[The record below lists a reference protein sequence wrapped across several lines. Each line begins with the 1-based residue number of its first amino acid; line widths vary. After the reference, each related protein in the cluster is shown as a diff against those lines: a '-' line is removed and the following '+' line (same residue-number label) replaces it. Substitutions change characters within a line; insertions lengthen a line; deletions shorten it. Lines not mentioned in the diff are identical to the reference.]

1 MADNP
6 NERSVTNE
14 GPSPGALQRHGAAT
28 ADNPNETA
36 PTEQRGTDRARH
48 HRKRSR
54 PRSRHFGPPS
64 GVSPSSSIRD
74 TMDELTAPREQV
86 SPRTGTLDSRSI
98 AHTSLGPV
106 SHSGKARRP
115 PSSHFTTDW
124 RDNTGTVPSIPV
136 HDASAL
142 DDTHDEGG
150 RRSYRTADDSSVRHS
165 RRSSQMDP
173 SQANRSPSRQ
183 RPKRTAEHALVPE
196 TVTDRTRAGVPF
208 LSSHFTTDWRDS
220 TGTVPSTHAHDA
232 SALDDTHDE
241 GGRRPYQTADDSSGR
256 HSRRSSQ
263 MDPLH
268 ARRSPSRQRPQRIA
282 AHDLVPGTVTDQ
294 TVAGGRMGQSTDGI
308 PKGDD
313 AHYAPDLQQWR
324 WPRRASA
331 HSGSPRHAFATRADF
346 PRDDQQTAPHADVWA
361 QSQRSSVGSPSLTN
375 SPERRVTI
383 HPSAKMEL
391 ARNKQLDGAFQLA
404 SAEAEPVAGPQFKG
418 PVPHQVIRWP
428 SVRSADQEAAARR
441 RSVAEQLLMSS
452 PTGPVSPIDHG
463 PLEMAAG
470 ITSGRRQSMM
480 VQAAIHDLP
489 KFSEAGAKQKR
500 RASMDYRA
508 RALHKREQSPHTRV
522 PSVSPGHYAEQ
533 ELERHRL
540 DKLQS
545 HLRGCRR
552 HKKRLVF
559 AATSVL
565 LLLVVIYLVLRAR
578 TSLEDGVCSSDD
590 CLDHAHQL
598 LQSLDTT
605 ADPCTR
611 FHAYVCGANRSR
623 PDAQV
628 AEALPYAKLVASSV
642 VSAATTS
649 APPAADGRYPA
660 TSKALTALSTCLD
673 APATKTA
680 EHFVRFMEAR
690 GIRWPSVDSGGQ
702 VGIIGVFDVL
712 FDLIVN
718 WRVVL
723 WFDAKLVY
731 LTEDRLPVV
740 AFEEPGALPLLRMRQ
755 MSLLD
760 DVAYGRA
767 VGSVSL
773 FLTNGTT
780 ELKNSAIQEL
790 HKDEGAIRDAV
801 LSTRTDEHDILLPLH
816 KAHQLYVHNASL
828 NEWRAVITKHVKSTA
843 VVSIETK
850 ILIMKQYSFSRL
862 SNLLETIS
870 PARLLNVIGWM
881 FAYVYVWMLNADFL
895 SLGGQAAEN
904 AGAGTHCFLAVHE
917 SFGIVQASTIFQ
929 ALFDTE
935 ARKEYVSTLFNSTSR
950 ALLSQLQAS
959 ESITNLTKKEAALKI
974 GSHMRAQLFPAL
986 PFMITEQ
993 LDGLYSIFPDNYG
1006 KDATFF
1012 EMWLKSKQ
1020 ALQLALYSPFHDNL
1034 LTARY
1039 RWQSGSAIYLYSVNL
1054 VWLAVSAL
1062 LPPSYLTRGSPIMTY
1077 SGLGYQ
1083 FARQLVRIADE
1094 RGRKLDYTG
1103 SEIPWWEQ
1111 QGKCAL
1117 DRATTKRDMKEVAD
1131 LFALDVALA
1140 ALKSSAA
1147 SSHEGGLST
1156 LGIKQLEMF
1165 SPLQTFYIS
1174 YCSHF
1179 CDDPVEGPVM
1189 CNLAVNASDFA
1200 EAFGCQRQSPPTC
1213 LFA

>member
-1 MADNP
+1 
-6 NERSVTNE
+6 
-14 GPSPGALQRHGAAT
+14 
-28 ADNPNETA
+28 
-36 PTEQRGTDRARH
+36 
-48 HRKRSR
+48 
-54 PRSRHFGPPS
+54 
-64 GVSPSSSIRD
+64 
-74 TMDELTAPREQV
+74 
-86 SPRTGTLDSRSI
+86 
-98 AHTSLGPV
+98 
-106 SHSGKARRP
+106 
-115 PSSHFTTDW
+115 
-124 RDNTGTVPSIPV
+124 
-136 HDASAL
+136 
-142 DDTHDEGG
+142 
-150 RRSYRTADDSSVRHS
+150 
-165 RRSSQMDP
+165 MDP
-173 SQANRSPSRQ
+173 S
-183 RPKRTAEHALVPE
+183 
-196 TVTDRTRAGVPF
+196 
-208 LSSHFTTDWRDS
+208 
-220 TGTVPSTHAHDA
+220 HAH
-232 SALDDTHDE
+232 
-241 GGRRPYQTADDSSGR
+241 
-256 HSRRSSQ
+256 
-263 MDPLH
+263 
-268 ARRSPSRQRPQRIA
+268 RSPSRQRPQRTA
-282 AHDLVPGTVTDQ
+282 AHYLVPGTVTDQ
-294 TVAGGRMGQSTDGI
+294 TVAAGSMGQSTDGI

-324 WPRRASA
+324 WPSRASA
-331 HSGSPRHAFATRADF
+331 HSGSPRQPSATRADF
-346 PRDDQQTAPHADVWA
+346 PREDQQTAPHADVWA
-361 QSQRSSVGSPSLTN
+361 QSKRSPVGSPSLMQ

-383 HPSAKMEL
+383 DPSAKMEL
-391 ARNKQLDGAFQLA
+391 AKNKQLDGVFQLA
-404 SAEAEPVAGPQFKG
+404 SADAEPVAGPQFRG

-428 SVRSADQEAAARR
+428 SVRSADKEAAARR

-452 PTGPVSPIDHG
+452 PSGPVSPIDHG

-470 ITSGRRQSMM
+470 IASSRRQSMM
-480 VQAAIHDLP
+480 VQAAIQDLP

-508 RALHKREQSPHTRV
+508 RALQKREQHSPQTRV
-522 PSVSPGHYAEQ
+522 PSVSPGHYAEL
-533 ELERHRL
+533 ELERRRL

-545 HLRGCRR
+545 RLSGCRR

-559 AATSVL
+559 AAMGVL

-598 LQSLDTT
+598 LQSLDTA

-628 AEALPYAKLVASSV
+628 AESLPYAKLVVSSV

-649 APPAADGRYPA
+649 APPAADGHYPA

-673 APATKTA
+673 ARATETA

-690 GIRWPSVDSGGQ
+690 GMRWPSVDSGAQ

-712 FDLIVN
+712 LDLVVN

-755 MSLLD
+755 VSLLD

-828 NEWRAVITKHVKSTA
+828 NEWRAVIAKHVKSTPL
-843 VVSIETK
+843 VSIETK

-895 SLGGQAAEN
+895 SLGGRTAEN

-917 SFGIVQASTIFQ
+917 SFGIVQASTIFH

-935 ARKEYVSTLFNSTSR
+935 ARKEYIWTLFNSTSR
-950 ALLSQLQAS
+950 ALLGQLQAS

-986 PFMITEQ
+986 PFMTAEQ

-1054 VWLAVSAL
+1054 VWLAVLAV

-1083 FARQLVRIADE
+1083 FARQLVRVVDE

-1117 DRATTKRDMKEVAD
+1117 DRAATKREMKEVAD

-1156 LGIKQLEMF
+1156 LGIKLLEMF